1 MKRKRPQSQMGD
13 SYLPASFSPLVPDCW
28 ICIYVWSYLA
38 SSLNTQLLISVGTVC
53 TNRTHFKVCYYTK
66 FLRLIERVCW
76 KPSPTQSR
84 HENRLNCSNVAPKIL
99 HPQKNGG
106 YHINPHYGHSFV
118 VVPSWIKSLLKA
130 RGAKHHLLLLKKKNH
145 YWRNLFLVLL
155 IQTHLFSSQLCPS
168 CHWNDD

>member
-13 SYLPASFSPLVPDCW
+13 SYLSASFSPLVPDCW

-66 FLRLIERVCW
+66 FLRLIEKCLLEIQPHSEQAW
-76 KPSPTQSR
+76 KQTKLQQCGPQGPSPT
-84 HENRLNCSNVAPKIL
+84 E
-99 HPQKNGG
+99 NGG
-106 YHINPHYGHSFV
+106 YHINPHYEHSFV